1 LAVVE
6 GACNECS
13 NCEVYCPEVGAPF
26 KVKERL
32 FLTPDEFRLSPSLD
46 GFCREGDVL
55 LARLGGVELRFEP
68 DQEHNR
74 AAVRGE
80 GFCLELKWEPFEVQ
94 GGQVTGGEEVS
105 FDSSLLWRMKT
116 VWESI
121 FNASKPNMVNPD
133 PLTSGPGRG
142 DA

>member
-1 LAVVE
+1 MPAW
-6 GACNECS
+6 
-13 NCEVYCPEVGAPF
+13 
-26 KVKERL
+26 
-32 FLTPDEFRLSPSLD
+32 
-46 GFCREGDVL
+46 
-55 LARLGGVELRFEP
+55 GGVELRFEP

-94 GGQVTGGEEVS
+94 GGQVTGGKEFG

-116 VWESI
+116 VWETI
-121 FNASKPNMVNPD
+121 FNSSKPNMVNPD
-133 PLTSGPGRG
+133 PLTGGTGRG